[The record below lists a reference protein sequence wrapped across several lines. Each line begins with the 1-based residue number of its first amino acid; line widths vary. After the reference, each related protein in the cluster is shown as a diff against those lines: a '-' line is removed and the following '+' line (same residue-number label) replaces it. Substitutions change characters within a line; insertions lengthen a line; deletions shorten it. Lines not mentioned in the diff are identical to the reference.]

1 PPHQAAEQ
9 RTMSKRNSATS
20 SDIFGILSNELPQYN
35 QTVLQQFYQ
44 RCSGQILPYQHPI
57 TGLFPLYPESDPPC
71 YAGHV
76 RDNIYIATSIWA
88 LAQVYRKTDQ
98 DSGRCWELRQRALK
112 CMRSILNFWMTQ
124 TDRLEAFK
132 EQQSPRRCLLTVFDY
147 RTGGEL
153 IDSAFKGYQHHQLD
167 SVGLFVL
174 MSIQMISS
182 GLEIVH
188 TKTEVN
194 VFQNLIFYL
203 ERAYR
208 IPDFGMW
215 ERGTK
220 QNTGSVELHA
230 SSVGFAKAALEAANS
245 FNVFGQSGDHTT
257 VIHVDIDAHSRN
269 RIILTNL
276 LPRESATKGCD
287 SSLIP
292 TLCWPGHATHE
303 SVRKSA
309 LQNVFDRFRGDYG
322 FKRFSR
328 DGYGCAMETSG
339 TGPHRR
345 VQYSHGELKTFE
357 HVECQWPIFYAFLVI
372 EHCLQGDTKTATVYK
387 RKLDSLL
394 VELDSDGAVPPPWDP
409 SSRQQQQ
416 QPRRWMP
423 KFYFVPRDYLQDEYS
438 NPGSQ
443 TRRPNFQLG
452 DPIFLWGEAVM
463 LIADLME
470 SGYLMAHDLDLLRR
484 HKPFHERPLDLSR
497 RVPFIN
503 KLQDLVVQVVLIS
516 ESVRLQQMLAT
527 FGVQS
532 QTPTQVEPITL
543 WPSKNLIRVQECLG
557 RCDRL
562 SLSGRPLRP
571 IGQLGTAK
579 FYRVPGRTVLCYPLL
594 FEMRDFYLLH
604 DMDMVI
610 DEVRTNL
617 LFLSTWWRLKG
628 RPTFCFLLREDMIR
642 AAGAK
647 QLIAFLTSMRSGWVN
662 DVRVLLGRAQNLLA
676 SACVDHLDYLQDH
689 NHAFRDLPSVEELSV
704 EKSFRSLMNIQGHA
718 AVAIEQEEWIDT
730 RRVESSNSEQLCQ
743 LIDTASLNMGPKTQL
758 LHMLVD
764 RHGAD
769 YVLPGAN
776 ETVAQ
781 RLEEMSRTAGVQ
793 QRWAIVRYASAILRK
808 EVDSLA
814 PSLSNVIV
822 AGKRIIIGSDIVIDR
837 PLTPKELCQILYA
850 HYPPGPSGKAV
861 LLQELILF
869 LGSLICRDSVLF
881 RGIHYIRLDPLIDA
895 LDIELANVNDPLF
908 GGCKILQNLSPYKVK
923 SLIVSILDHRQSR
936 HPYWQRRIDGCLC
949 RVPSGFYEGVYGVLE
964 ACSGGIRIGHTLIE
978 QHPCLNDMSRND
990 ANFVFAVQSTLARE
1004 TANPALRQMMVEALV
1019 IIELILQRNPEL
1031 KVKEEL
1037 DVLSIVD
1044 EAWRDFKIEHRL
1056 DGPEFEK
1063 SMNKFYETESVVS
1076 RGTSSFI
1083 AKSALNFLLKGEIA
1097 LDQRGK
1103 EFGGS
1108 ACKLS

>member
-1 PPHQAAEQ
+1 CW
-9 RTMSKRNSATS
+9 
-20 SDIFGILSNELPQYN
+20 
-35 QTVLQQFYQ
+35 QQFYQ

-88 LAQVYRKTDQ
+88 LAQGVPQKPIRTAV
-98 DSGRCWELRQRALK
+98 RCWELRQRALK

-132 EQQSPRRCLLTVFDY
+132 EQQKSKAMLADCVRLS
-147 RTGGEL
+147 TGGEL

-167 SVGLFVL
+167 SV
-174 MSIQMISS
+174 
-182 GLEIVH
+182 
-188 TKTEVN
+188 VN

-230 SSVGFAKAALEAANS
+230 SSVGLRQGPPWKRPT
-245 FNVFGQSGDHTT
+245 SGDHTT

-309 LQNVFDRFRGDYG
+309 LQNVFDRVPWRLRLQNGS
-322 FKRFSR
+322 SR

-345 VQYSHGELKTFE
+345 TFE

-503 KLQDLVVQVVLIS
+503 KLQDLVVQGVLIS

-527 FGVQS
+527 FG
-532 QTPTQVEPITL
+532 VEPITL

-562 SLSGRPLRP
+562 SLSGRPLP
-571 IGQLGTAK
+571 GHGQVLQGPRA
-579 FYRVPGRTVLCYPLL
+579 RTVLCYPLL

-642 AAGAK
+642 GSGAK
-647 QLIAFLTSMRSGWVN
+647 QLIAFLTSMRSGWSTTFESCSAE
-662 DVRVLLGRAQNLLA
+662 AQNLLA
-676 SACVDHLDYLQDH
+676 SACDH

-718 AVAIEQEEWIDT
+718 A
-730 RRVESSNSEQLCQ
+730 
-743 LIDTASLNMGPKTQL
+743 
-758 LHMLVD
+758 
-764 RHGAD
+764 
-769 YVLPGAN
+769 
-776 ETVAQ
+776 
-781 RLEEMSRTAGVQ
+781 
-793 QRWAIVRYASAILRK
+793 
-808 EVDSLA
+808 
-814 PSLSNVIV
+814 
-822 AGKRIIIGSDIVIDR
+822 
-837 PLTPKELCQILYA
+837 
-850 HYPPGPSGKAV
+850 
-861 LLQELILF
+861 
-869 LGSLICRDSVLF
+869 
-881 RGIHYIRLDPLIDA
+881 
-895 LDIELANVNDPLF
+895 
-908 GGCKILQNLSPYKVK
+908 GG
-923 SLIVSILDHRQSR
+923 H
-936 HPYWQRRIDGCLC
+936 
-949 RVPSGFYEGVYGVLE
+949 
-964 ACSGGIRIGHTLIE
+964 
-978 QHPCLNDMSRND
+978 
-990 ANFVFAVQSTLARE
+990 
-1004 TANPALRQMMVEALV
+1004 
-1019 IIELILQRNPEL
+1019 
-1031 KVKEEL
+1031 
-1037 DVLSIVD
+1037 
-1044 EAWRDFKIEHRL
+1044 
-1056 DGPEFEK
+1056 
-1063 SMNKFYETESVVS
+1063 
-1076 RGTSSFI
+1076 
-1083 AKSALNFLLKGEIA
+1083 
-1097 LDQRGK
+1097 
-1103 EFGGS
+1103 
-1108 ACKLS
+1108 

>member
-1 PPHQAAEQ
+1 MASAVIAAAAAAVAGGPPAPA
-9 RTMSKRNSATS
+9 SNANTS
-20 SDIFGILSNELPQYN
+20 VDDAVFAILSNDLPKYDDAA
-35 QTVLQQFYQ
+35 LEGFYRQ
-44 RCSGQILPYQHPI
+44 CADHILAYQHPI
-57 TGLFPLYPESDPPC
+57 SGLFPLYPGSGGP
-71 YAGHV
+71 AGHA

-88 LAQVYRKTDQ
+88 LAQVYRKTDR

-112 CMRSILNFWMTQ
+112 CMRSLLAFWMSQ

-132 EQQSPRRCLLTVFDY
+132 VQQCPKNCLLTLFDY
-147 RTGGEL
+147 RTGREL
-153 IDSAFKGYQHHQLD
+153 TDSAFSTYQHHQLD
-167 SVGLFVL
+167 CIALFVL
-174 MSIQMISS
+174 MSVQMISS
-182 GLEIVH
+182 GMEIVH
-188 TKTEVN
+188 TKTEVS

-276 LPRESATKGCD
+276 LPRESASKGCD
-287 SSLIP
+287 SALIP

-303 SVRKSA
+303 PVRKTA
-309 LQNVFDRFRGDYG
+309 LHNIFSRFRGEYG

-328 DGYGCAMETSG
+328 DGYGTVLEPSRGAL
-339 TGPHRR
+339 
-345 VQYSHGELKTFE
+345 YSHGELKSFE
-357 HVECQWPIFYAFLVI
+357 AIECQWPIMYAFLVI
-372 EHCLQGDTKTATVYK
+372 EHCLQGDRTTATLYK
-387 RKLDSLL
+387 QKLDDLR
-394 VELDSDGAVPPPWDP
+394 VECDLPFGPDSSQPPQ
-409 SSRQQQQ
+409 SSR
-416 QPRRWMP
+416 WLP
-423 KFYFVPRDYLQDEYS
+423 KFYFVPRDYLQEERDR
-438 NPGSQ
+438 PGSQ
-443 TRRPNFQLG
+443 ARRPNFELN
-452 DPIFLWGEAVM
+452 DTVFLWGEAVA
-463 LIADLME
+463 LIAELLE

-484 HKPFHERPLDLSR
+484 YKSFHERPLDLSR

-543 WPSKNLIRVQECLG
+543 WPSKNLIKVQECLG
-557 RCDRL
+557 QCERL
-562 SLSGRPLRP
+562 GLSGRPLRP

-617 LFLSTWWRLKG
+617 QFLSTWWRLRG

-647 QLIAFLTSMRSGWVN
+647 QLIAFLTGMRSGRVN
-662 DVRVLLGRAQNLLA
+662 GVRVLLGRAQNLLA

-689 NHAFRDLPSVEELSV
+689 GDAFKDLPSVEELSV

-718 AVAIEQEEWIDT
+718 AVAVEREEWIDV
-730 RRVESSNSEQLCQ
+730 RRVESSSSEDLCQ
-743 LIDTASLNMGPKTQL
+743 LIDTASLNMGPRTQL
-758 LHMLVD
+758 LHILHD
-764 RHGAD
+764 RHGPLYA
-769 YVLPGAN
+769 LSGGT
-776 ETVAQ
+776 ETVSH
-781 RLEEMSRTAGVQ
+781 RLEDLSRTAGVQ

-822 AGKRIIIGSDIVIDR
+822 AGKKIIIGSDIVIDR
-837 PLTPKELCQILYA
+837 PLTPKELCQIMYA
-850 HYPPGPSGKAV
+850 QYPPGPSGKAV

-869 LGSLICRDSVLF
+869 LGSLISRDNSLF
-881 RGIHYIRLDPLIDA
+881 RGIYYIRLDPLVDA
-895 LDIELANVNDPLF
+895 LDIELENVDDALY
-908 GGCKILQNLSPYKVK
+908 GGCKILQNLSPYKIQ
-923 SLIVSILDHRQSR
+923 SLLVSILRRDRLR
-936 HPYWQRRIDGCLC
+936 DPYWQRRIDGCLC
-949 RVPSGFYEGVYGVLE
+949 RVPPGFYEGVYGVLE
-964 ACSGGIRIGHTLIE
+964 ACTGGVRIGSTLIE
-978 QHPCLNDMSRND
+978 QYPCLNDMSRND
-990 ANFVFAVQSTLARE
+990 ANFVFAVQAILARE
-1004 TANPALRQMMVEALV
+1004 TRNPALRQMLVEALV

-1031 KVKEEL
+1031 AVKEEL
-1037 DVLSIVD
+1037 DVLRIID
-1044 EAWRDFKIEHRL
+1044 EAWRDFKSEREL
-1056 DGPEFEK
+1056 TGPEADK
-1063 SMNKFYETESVVS
+1063 SMVLFYQTEAVVS

-1083 AKSALNFLLKGEIA
+1083 AKAALNFLLKGE
-1097 LDQRGK
+1097 
-1103 EFGGS
+1103 
-1108 ACKLS
+1108 LSLSRSKQLNSTCLMS

>member
-1 PPHQAAEQ
+1 
-9 RTMSKRNSATS
+9 
-20 SDIFGILSNELPQYN
+20 
-35 QTVLQQFYQ
+35 
-44 RCSGQILPYQHPI
+44 
-57 TGLFPLYPESDPPC
+57 
-71 YAGHV
+71 
-76 RDNIYIATSIWA
+76 
-88 LAQVYRKTDQ
+88 
-98 DSGRCWELRQRALK
+98 
-112 CMRSILNFWMTQ
+112 
-124 TDRLEAFK
+124 
-132 EQQSPRRCLLTVFDY
+132 
-147 RTGGEL
+147 
-153 IDSAFKGYQHHQLD
+153 
-167 SVGLFVL
+167 
-174 MSIQMISS
+174 
-182 GLEIVH
+182 
-188 TKTEVN
+188 
-194 VFQNLIFYL
+194 
-203 ERAYR
+203 
-208 IPDFGMW
+208 
-215 ERGTK
+215 
-220 QNTGSVELHA
+220 
-230 SSVGFAKAALEAANS
+230 
-245 FNVFGQSGDHTT
+245 
-257 VIHVDIDAHSRN
+257 
-269 RIILTNL
+269 
-276 LPRESATKGCD
+276 
-287 SSLIP
+287 
-292 TLCWPGHATHE
+292 
-303 SVRKSA
+303 
-309 LQNVFDRFRGDYG
+309 
-322 FKRFSR
+322 
-328 DGYGCAMETSG
+328 
-339 TGPHRR
+339 
-345 VQYSHGELKTFE
+345 
-357 HVECQWPIFYAFLVI
+357 
-372 EHCLQGDTKTATVYK
+372 
-387 RKLDSLL
+387 
-394 VELDSDGAVPPPWDP
+394 
-409 SSRQQQQ
+409 
-416 QPRRWMP
+416 MP

-484 HKPFHERPLDLSR
+484 HKPFHERAVGSVKAR
-497 RVPFIN
+497 A
-503 KLQDLVVQVVLIS
+503 DLVVQVVLIS

-543 WPSKNLIRVQECLG
+543 WPNAWADATALACPAGRSVRLG
-557 RCDRL
+557 
-562 SLSGRPLRP
+562 SWH
-571 IGQLGTAK
+571 GQVLQG
-579 FYRVPGRTVLCYPLL
+579 PGPHRAVLPLL

-610 DEVRTNL
+610 DEV
-617 LFLSTWWRLKG
+617 
-628 RPTFCFLLREDMIR
+628 
-642 AAGAK
+642 
-647 QLIAFLTSMRSGWVN
+647 MRSGWVN

-793 QRWAIVRYASAILRK
+793 QRWAIVRYALGHPTQRADHHR
-808 EVDSLA
+808 
-814 PSLSNVIV
+814 
-822 AGKRIIIGSDIVIDR
+822 SDIVIDR

-1031 KVKEEL
+1031 KLKRN
-1037 DVLSIVD
+1037 S
-1044 EAWRDFKIEHRL
+1044 
-1056 DGPEFEK
+1056 
-1063 SMNKFYETESVVS
+1063 TC
-1076 RGTSSFI
+1076 
-1083 AKSALNFLLKGEIA
+1083 SALLMRLGAISKSNTVWMVRSSKN
-1097 LDQRGK
+1097 R
-1103 EFGGS
+1103 
-1108 ACKLS
+1108 